1 MMRVLGWSL
10 FSVLAAGS
18 LACTGQISGPL
29 PAASGGDGTTNP
41 AGSGGSGG
49 NNPGGTGGSASS
61 GSPGSGGSAP
71 SAGSGA
77 AVDCS
82 SGTHGAVAEARRLT
96 TEEYSNAV
104 NDLLGVDASTK
115 YPGISGKSVTGYS
128 TEPALSVIGEQGV
141 SAVMNAAEDAALALA
156 PNLASVLPCTSKGDD
171 ACAGTFLDTVG
182 RRAFRR
188 PLTDDERS
196 NLLAIY
202 SAEKSDGATF
212 SEAVAVMTSALLQ
225 MPAFLYV
232 LEADVA
238 SGKDRKRTGPE
249 LAQKLALQLW
259 GSVPDDTLLDAADGG
274 ELDDKSGVEAEA
286 ERMIADPRANRAL
299 SRFFREWTE
308 TSAEDVAS
316 KDKTAFSYLDDDMI
330 AAVNDSFDR
339 FVADQVQSGGT
350 FQTLLRDNSA
360 FVNDKLA
367 DFFGLDPV
375 SDWTK
380 VKLPA
385 GTYAGLVTQ
394 PAFMAAHAHTVS
406 SSYVYRGRTIVKRFL
421 CIDVGSPPA
430 TAMAAFSTLQLPA
443 DPTGKETAMSVESR
457 ADCGGCHKVIDP
469 GGLVFEHFDG
479 MGHYRDQYDSGKAID
494 TTGTIVGIG
503 DTTVPFEGPVD
514 LMNQLADLPVAEECF
529 ATQLFRYAAAE
540 RDTSEDACS
549 IQQISD
555 ALTGS
560 DGTLAKAIIQTTQ
573 TDGFLYR
580 RGE

>member
-1 MMRVLGWSL
+1 MMRVLRWSL
-10 FSVLAAGS
+10 FSLLAAS
-18 LACTGQISGPL
+18 SVACTGKISGPA
-29 PAASGGDGTTNP
+29 PAASGGNGTTSP
-41 AGSGGSGG
+41 GSGGSGGTSAVGTGGGAGSGGSGQ
-49 NNPGGTGGSASS
+49 TG
-61 GSPGSGGSAP
+61 
-71 SAGSGA
+71 GSGA

-96 TEEYSNAV
+96 SEEYSNAV
-104 NDLLGVDASTK
+104 KDLLGVDASSK

-141 SAVMNAAEDAALALA
+141 AAVMNAAEDAALALA
-156 PNLASVLPCTSKGDD
+156 PNLAAVLPCTSKGDD

-188 PLTDDERS
+188 QLTDDERT

-232 LEADVA
+232 VEADVA
-238 SGKDRKRTGPE
+238 AGKDRRRTGPE
-249 LAQKLALQLW
+249 LAQKLAFQLW
-259 GSVPDDTLLDAADGG
+259 GSVPDDALLDAADGG
-274 ELDDKSGVEAEA
+274 ELDDESGVEAQA
-286 ERMIADPRANRAL
+286 ERMLADPRADRAL
-299 SRFFREWTE
+299 ARFFREWTE

-330 AAVNDSFDR
+330 AAVNESFDR
-339 FVADQVQSGGT
+339 FVADQVHSGGT
-350 FQTLLRDNSA
+350 FQTLLRDNGA

-375 SDWTK
+375 STWTK

-385 GTYAGLVTQ
+385 DIYAGLVTQ

-421 CIDVGSPPA
+421 CVDVGSPPA
-430 TAMAAFSTLQLPA
+430 TAMAAFNTLQLPA
-443 DPTGKETAMSVESR
+443 DPTGKETAASVESR
-457 ADCGGCHKVIDP
+457 NDCGGCHKVIDP
-469 GGLVFEHFDG
+469 GGLAFEHFDG
-479 MGHYRDQYDSGKAID
+479 MGHYREQYDSGKAID
-494 TTGTIVGIG
+494 TTGALAGID
-503 DTTVPFEGPVD
+503 DTTLPFEGPVD
-514 LMNQLADLPVAEECF
+514 LMDQLAELPAAEACF
-529 ATQLFRYAAAE
+529 ATQLFRYTAAE
-540 RDTSEDACS
+540 REGSEDACS
-549 IQQISD
+549 IQTIGK
-555 ALTGS
+555 ALSGP